1 MGRRLHTK
9 RRYRGA
15 VPSFC
20 HLQFFEDW
28 LCCVSSVFCV
38 ALFVLFCLLMM
49 CLLEKIGEKRGAW
62 LRLVLPASEFRWESI
77 FQASFH
83 SVVTLRMSNTRR
95 LIRGYQICN

>member
-9 RRYRGA
+9 GRYRGA

-49 CLLEKIGEKRGAW
+49 CLLQR
-62 LRLVLPASEFRWESI
+62 
-77 FQASFH
+77 
-83 SVVTLRMSNTRR
+83 
-95 LIRGYQICN
+95 